1 MALFNWLRNRARS
14 AYIEVLQNCINQLR
28 LGICC
33 HLLERYV
40 PILGIEDA
48 ALLSVSLQN
57 HILAEEPANEAS
69 ANYLAKNQALI
80 ESEATKLANDKEVA
94 QIAGL
99 LYAAETMLLSFSRNP
114 NVARMNELRECANK
128 LGFWITNPYE
138 LCGINDLDG
147 IIRGKYFDDAIRVI
161 AERSKIVA
169 ANTVP
174 YAELV
179 KLDSARQQPNAS
191 NEARKP

>member
-1 MALFNWLRNRARS
+1 MALFKWLRNRARS
-14 AYIEVLQNCINQLR
+14 AYIEVLQNSINQLR
-28 LGICC
+28 FGIFSR
-33 HLLERYV
+33 LLETYV
-40 PILGIEDA
+40 PILGMEDA
-48 ALLSVSLQN
+48 AMLSAALMN
-57 HILAEEPANEAS
+57 HIVAEEPANEAG

-80 ESEATKLANDKEVA
+80 ESEAKKLANDKEVA

-114 NVARMNELRECANK
+114 NVARMNELGECANK
-128 LGFWITNPYE
+128 LGFWITNLYE

-179 KLDSARQQPNAS
+179 KLDAARQQPNAS